1 MSVEPERIARLQET
15 LESDRSSVEAIW
27 SDVAR
32 YVVPELDR
40 FFGGHQVRQRNR
52 PEQVLDTMPSVALD
66 RCAAI
71 LTALATPHEQEYH
84 TLRVSDEKL
93 NGKVRVQRYLHEVN
107 ALVRRARYGGKANFR
122 RPSSIA
128 YRSIT
133 AFGPG
138 AIFLADGGQEGP
150 KYAAVQI
157 NNLYLATDPFGVIN
171 RAHRRLMW
179 TAEDI
184 LRNFPHERVPEK
196 IHKEAARNSQERHEI
211 IHAIWPNDDMKS
223 GRIDKE
229 GMPWLSFY
237 VLREGRAMLEEG
249 GYQTWPLAVFRYQ
262 VYEPD
267 PYGWSP
273 AMKALGD
280 IKMLQAYAKTHIRQA
295 HMALDPVLLT
305 RADSIPQV
313 NWRPGG
319 MIHGGLD
326 YAGNPIVRP
335 AMEGANFAPAIE
347 LTDRIRQTI
356 NDHFL
361 VNMIQ
366 FLVDSP
372 QMTATEVL
380 QNAREQGI
388 LFAPTA
394 NLLYGDEAL
403 MGMVERELDILSRN
417 GDLPE
422 PPPELVEAQQ
432 DGISVDVEF
441 DSPMTRNM
449 SADNAVGIA
458 RTYEFAANAAQYDPS
473 IMYGLDHDEALR
485 HMAKYQGAPP
495 TIIRPRD
502 EAQALRDK
510 EMARQEAAQ
519 AAQALPQVAG
529 AVKDLSEAGANAQQ
543 G

>member
-1 MSVEPERIARLQET
+1 MAVEPERIVRLQEA
-15 LESDRSSVEAIW
+15 LEAERSSVEAIW

-40 FFGGHQVRQRNR
+40 FFGGHMNTQRQRT
-52 PEQVLDTMPSVALD
+52 EQVLDTMPSVALD

-84 TLRVSDEKL
+84 TLRVSDDAL
-93 NGKVRVQRYLHEVN
+93 NNKVRVQRYLSQVN
-107 ALVRRARYGGKANFR
+107 AMVRRARYGGKANFR
-122 RPSSIA
+122 RPSSVA

-138 AIFLADGGQEGP
+138 AIFVHDGGVDGP
-150 KYAAVQI
+150 KYAPVQI

-184 LRNFPHERVPEK
+184 LRNFPHDRIPEK
-196 IHKEAARNSQERHEI
+196 IHKGAQQNSQDRHEI
-211 IHAIWPNDDMKS
+211 LHCIWPNDKIEP
-223 GRIDKE
+223 GRRDKE
-229 GMPWLSFY
+229 GMPWHSYYL
-237 VLREGRAMLEEG
+237 LRENKTFLEES
-249 GYQTWPLAVFRYQ
+249 GYMTWPLTVFRYQ

-295 HMALDPVLLT
+295 HFALDPVMLT
-305 RADSIPQV
+305 RADSVPQI

-326 YAGNPIVRP
+326 MAGNPIVRP
-335 AMEGANFAPAIE
+335 AIEGANFAPAIE
-347 LTDRIRQTI
+347 LTERMRQTI

-403 MGMVERELDILSRN
+403 MGMVERELDILARN
-417 GDLPE
+417 QALPE
-422 PPPELVEAQQ
+422 PPPELVEAQG
-432 DGISVDVEF
+432 DGVSVDVEF

-449 SADNAVGIA
+449 SADKAVGIA
-458 RTYEFAANAAQYDPS
+458 RTYEFANGIAQYDPAVLD
-473 IMYGLDHDEALR
+473 ILDHDAALR

-495 TIIRPRD
+495 EVVRPRD
-502 EAQALRDK
+502 EVV
-510 EMARQEAAQ
+510 ARQRAREEQQQ
-519 AAQALPQVAG
+519 AAQMVEAMPQIAR
-529 AVKDLSEAGANAQQ
+529 AAKDLSAAEANGQ
-543 G
+543 

>member
-1 MSVEPERIARLQET
+1 MDAERIVRLQEA
-15 LESDRSSVEAIW
+15 LESERSSVEAIW
-27 SDVAR
+27 TDVAR

-40 FFGGHQVRQRNR
+40 FFGGHETRQRNR
-52 PEQVLDTMPSVALD
+52 TEQVLDTMPSVALD

-84 TLRVSDEKL
+84 SLRTSDDSL
-93 NGKVRVQRYLHEVN
+93 NNKVRVQRYLAEVN
-107 ALVRRARYGGKANFR
+107 AVIRRGRYGGKANFR
-122 RPSSIA
+122 RPSSVA

-138 AIFLADGGQEGP
+138 AVYLHDGGNEGP

-157 NNLYLATDPFGVIN
+157 NNLYLAADPFGVIN

-179 TAEDI
+179 TPQDI
-184 LRNFPHERVPEK
+184 VRQFPAERVPERVRK
-196 IHKEAARNSQERHEI
+196 AAERDSQDRHEI
-211 IHAIWPNDDMKS
+211 IHAIWPNDKIEPGRQDMA
-223 GRIDKE
+223 
-229 GMPWLSFY
+229 GMPWHSYYLH
-237 VLREGRAMLEEG
+237 RESKTILEEG

-280 IKMLQAYAKTHIRQA
+280 IKMLQAYAKTNIRQA
-295 HMALDPVLLT
+295 HFALDPVLLT
-305 RADSIPQV
+305 KADGIPQI

-319 MIHGGLD
+319 MIPGGLD
-326 YAGNPIVRP
+326 YAGNPMVKP
-335 AMEGANFAPAIE
+335 AMEGANFAPAIDV
-347 LTDRIRQTI
+347 TDRMRQTI
-356 NDHFL
+356 NEHFL
-361 VNMIQ
+361 VSMIQ
-366 FLVDSP
+366 LLVDSP

-403 MGMVERELDILSRN
+403 MGMIERELDIAGRN
-417 GDLPE
+417 GMLPD
-422 PPPELVEAQQ
+422 PPPELVEAAG
-432 DGISVDVEF
+432 DGVSVDVEF

-449 SADNAVGIA
+449 SADVAVGIA
-458 RTYEFAANAAQYDPS
+458 RTYEFANGVAQYDPGVLD
-473 IMYGLDHDEALR
+473 ILDHEEALR
-485 HMAKYQGAPP
+485 HMAKFQGAPP
-495 TIIRPRD
+495 TVVRPRD
-502 EAQALRDK
+502 EVARMQAERAQQQQQQQAL
-510 EMARQEAAQ
+510 E
-519 AAQALPQVAG
+519 ALPQIAG
-529 AVKDLSEAGANAQQ
+529 AAKDLSTAGMNAQS